1 VRATD
6 RSLTD
11 RRGEARANDGVPAG
25 AHISAPPKVASHGAS
40 TNPHVDASSS
50 NSSSTAALP
59 RSFALF
65 ESRWVS
71 KPIRSIAAS
80 MLEFRS
86 STIRTSTTVA
96 IRSTRSTAVTGSTS
110 AEGTSV
116 SAKGASSCRNAPSPV
131 GEPQAGNGMEQ
142 RIDETAQPALS
153 LVRAFSESAAVRS
166 ASPQTGL
173 SLTSRAG
180 SLPPRRRGCRLDS
193 PRNGRPATRSLGA
206 NRGCVP
212 TGRASRDSRS
222 ASLDTLAISTHRH
235 WVGVIKR
242 SHVAETVAGPRSSSD
257 NCVPSILP
265 ESGVD
270 NTSPALQGDV

>member
-1 VRATD
+1 MCSLATIF
-6 RSLTD
+6 LF
-11 RRGEARANDGVPAG
+11 
-25 AHISAPPKVASHGAS
+25 APQ
-40 TNPHVDASSS
+40 SSS
-50 NSSSTAALP
+50 LLAAP
-59 RSFALF
+59 AT
-65 ESRWVS
+65 EVIV
-71 KPIRSIAAS
+71 K
-80 MLEFRS
+80 
-86 STIRTSTTVA
+86 
-96 IRSTRSTAVTGSTS
+96 TGDP
-110 AEGTSV
+110 APDGDGT
-116 SAKGASSCRNAPSPV
+116 G

-257 NCVPSILP
+257 NCVPSMLP